1 MSRKR
6 PCQSGCPHASMLPC
20 EGDVDNDSVCPLCK
34 VHCSYQGEDLVLR
47 QGEVTED
54 SLALAHAGWC
64 GPRRDKLPASVMRR
78 VQAFLQARSA
88 VLHLDDII
96 NKKDPQQVNYLLQR
110 LLQHQSPVQVAFL
123 QGAIPLQNPTV
134 FPRLLE
140 FLQQCPVWSV
150 NLGELRFSEEQCAR

>member
-78 VQAFLQARSA
+78 VQAFLQESLCLFLRPESIARVS
-88 VLHLDDII
+88 LC
-96 NKKDPQQVNYLLQR
+96 
-110 LLQHQSPVQVAFL
+110 
-123 QGAIPLQNPTV
+123 TV
-134 FPRLLE
+134 RSMRGTYGRYTYAPE
-140 FLQQCPVWSV
+140 
-150 NLGELRFSEEQCAR
+150 ARR